1 MRKTNNVYFVHPFT
15 NTKTVMQIANTELPF
30 GNNFVQQS
38 ATWDPV
44 AQEINCV
51 VRCTKNS
58 WEPKR
63 LYSIGFT
70 LQGLATGCCTIN

>member
-30 GNNFVQQS
+30 GNNFVVVS
-38 ATWDPV
+38 ANWDSA
-44 AQEINCV
+44 AQEIACV

-58 WEPKR
+58 YEPGR

-70 LQGLATGCCTIN
+70 LQGQQTGCCTIN